1 MVKNKEIFSLGENKL
16 TTDYEV
22 ILDLGKQ
29 PWANGFLKKN
39 ECGKEPTYPLQL
51 VYCNKP
57 GLLQL
62 SYFVPKETMFLD
74 HSYISGTTRTLI
86 DHFYKLAVENS
97 NDYNLDKE
105 NDIIL
110 DIGGNDGS
118 QLEQYKKLG
127 FKKLINFESA
137 TNICKLSEEK
147 NIDTINEFFNEAS
160 VKDELEPNSIKLI
173 NASGVFF
180 HLEELDSVIN
190 GINYC
195 LKDDG
200 VFVAQCMYVGAMVDN
215 LNFDTIYHEHLCY
228 YTLKSLTTLLKKYN
242 LHLEDAYFDEIH
254 SGSIIC
260 KFRKNKCKITERTKV
275 LKKRDKKYNLNSFRQ
290 FAASIGKIKFE
301 LRRLLFSKFILGK
314 KVWGYGAPVK
324 GNTLLNYMGIDS
336 SWIEKIVEV
345 NPYKIGTYAPGSHI
359 PVFKEDEN
367 ELPDSYLLLSH
378 NFEKEILKKNK
389 DIINNKGVSFITPFP
404 VCEITKVPK

>member
-1 MVKNKEIFSLGENKL
+1 MAKKEKIFSLGENKF

-57 GLLQL
+57 ELLQL

-74 HSYISGTTRTLI
+74 HTYISGTTRTLI
-86 DHFYKLAVENS
+86 NHFHKLAVEN
-97 NDYNLDKE
+97 NKDYDLDKE
-105 NDIIL
+105 KDIIL

-147 NIDTINEFFNEAS
+147 GITTINGFFNENN
-160 VKDELEPNSIKLI
+160 VKKELKPNSVKLI

-180 HLEELDSVIN
+180 HLEELDSVIK

-200 VFVAQCMYVGAMVDN
+200 IFVAQCMYVGAMIDN

-228 YTLKSLTTLLKKYN
+228 YTLNSLEKLCKKYN
-242 LHLEDAYFDEIH
+242 LYIEDAYFDEIH

-260 KFRKNKCKITERTKV
+260 KFRKYKCKTTERTKL
-275 LKKRDKKYNLNSFRQ
+275 LKERDKKYTLNSFKE
-290 FAASIGKIKFE
+290 FGKKINNVVLDLKQ
-301 LRRLLFSKFILGK
+301 LLINEKISGK

-324 GNTLLNYMGIDS
+324 GNTLLNYMKIDS
-336 SWIEKIVEV
+336 NLIEKIVEV
-345 NPYKIGTYAPGSHI
+345 NPYKIGTYTPGSHI
-359 PVFKEDEN
+359 PVIKESKDN
-367 ELPDSYLLLSH
+367 IPDSYLLLSH
-378 NFEKEILKKNK
+378 NFEKEILEKNK
-389 DIINNKGVSFITPFP
+389 EIINKGTKFIIPFP
-404 VCEITKVPK
+404 PNKNYIK

>member
-1 MVKNKEIFSLGENKL
+1 MVNKKEIFSLGENKL

-22 ILDLGKQ
+22 ILDLGLQ
-29 PWANGFLKKN
+29 PWANGFLSKE
-39 ECGKEPTYPLQL
+39 ECGNEPKYPLQL

-62 SYFVPKETMFLD
+62 SYFVPKETMFSD
-74 HSYISGTTRTLI
+74 HTYISGTTRTLI
-86 DHFYKLAVENS
+86 DHFYKLAVENV
-97 NDYNLDKE
+97 NDYNLDKK
-105 NDIIL
+105 NDVIL

-127 FKKLINFESA
+127 FKNLINFESA
-137 TNICKLSEEK
+137 TNICELSEEK
-147 NIDTINEFFNEAS
+147 GIETINEFFNEEN
-160 VKDELEPNSIKLI
+160 VKDELEPNSVKLI

-180 HLEELDSVIN
+180 HLEELDSVIK

-200 VFVAQCMYVGAMVDN
+200 VFVAQCMYVGAMIDN

-228 YTLKSLTTLLKKYN
+228 YTLKSLTKLLKKYD

-260 KFRKNKCKITERTKV
+260 KFRKNKCKITERTKI
-275 LKKRDKKYNLNSFRQ
+275 LKKRDKKYTLDSFRK
-290 FAASIGKIKFE
+290 FAKSIDSIVFE
-301 LRRLLFSKFILGK
+301 LKRLLCTKKLLGK

-324 GNTLLNYMGIDS
+324 GNTLLNYMGVTDED
-336 SWIEKIVEV
+336 IEKIVEV
-345 NPYKIGTYAPGSHI
+345 NPYKIGTYAPGSYI
-359 PVFKEDEN
+359 PVIKESKDN
-367 ELPDSYLLLSH
+367 LPDSYLLLSH
-378 NFEKEILKKNK
+378 NFEKEILEKNK
-389 DIINNKGVSFITPFP
+389 DIINKGVSFITPFP

>member
-1 MVKNKEIFSLGENKL
+1 MVNKKEIFSLGENKL

-22 ILDLGKQ
+22 ILDLGLQ
-29 PWANGFLKKN
+29 PWANGFLSKE
-39 ECGKEPTYPLQL
+39 ECGNEPKYPLQL

-62 SYFVPKETMFLD
+62 SYFVPKETMFSD
-74 HSYISGTTRTLI
+74 HTYISGTTRTLI
-86 DHFYKLAVENS
+86 DHFYKLAVENV
-97 NDYNLDKE
+97 NDYNLDKK

-127 FKKLINFESA
+127 FKNLINFESA
-137 TNICKLSEEK
+137 TNICELSEEK
-147 NIDTINEFFNEAS
+147 GIETINEFFNEEN
-160 VKDELEPNSIKLI
+160 VKDELEPNSVKLI

-180 HLEELDSVIN
+180 HLEELDSVIK

-200 VFVAQCMYVGAMVDN
+200 VFVAQCMYVGAMIDN

-228 YTLKSLTTLLKKYN
+228 YTLKSLTKLLKKYD

-260 KFRKNKCKITERTKV
+260 KFRKNKCKITERTKI
-275 LKKRDKKYNLNSFRQ
+275 LKKRDKKYTLDSFRK
-290 FAASIGKIKFE
+290 FAKSIDSIVFE
-301 LRRLLFSKFILGK
+301 LKRLLCTKKLLGK

-324 GNTLLNYMGIDS
+324 GNTLLNYMGVTDED
-336 SWIEKIVEV
+336 IEKIVEV
-345 NPYKIGTYAPGSHI
+345 NPYKIGTYAPGSYI
-359 PVFKEDEN
+359 PVIKESKDN
-367 ELPDSYLLLSH
+367 LPDSYLLLSH
-378 NFEKEILKKNK
+378 NFEKEILEKNK
-389 DIINNKGVSFITPFP
+389 DIINKGVSFITPFP

>member
-1 MVKNKEIFSLGENKL
+1 MIEKKEIFSLGENKL
-16 TTDYEV
+16 TTDYEI

-39 ECGKEPTYPLQL
+39 ECGKELTYPLQL
-51 VYCNKP
+51 VYCKKP
-57 GLLQL
+57 ELLQL

-74 HSYISGTTRTLI
+74 HTYISGTTRTLI
-86 DHFYKLAVENS
+86 NHFNKLAIENS
-97 NDYNLDKE
+97 KDYNLDKE

-147 NIDTINEFFNEAS
+147 GIITINNFFNKDN
-160 VKDELEPNSIKLI
+160 VKKEIKPNSIKLI

-180 HLEELDSVIN
+180 HLEELDSVIK

-200 VFVAQCMYVGAMVDN
+200 VFVAQCMYVGAMIDN
-215 LNFDTIYHEHLCY
+215 LNFDTVYHEHLCY
-228 YTLKSLTTLLKKYN
+228 YTLNSLEKLCKKYN
-242 LHLEDAYFDEIH
+242 LYLEYAYFNEIH

-260 KFRKNKCKITERTKV
+260 KFRKNKYEVTNRTKE
-275 LKKRDKKYNLNSFRQ
+275 LRKRDKKYNLNSFKE
-290 FAASIGKIKFE
+290 FGNKIDNVVSNLKQTLINE
-301 LRRLLFSKFILGK
+301 KVLGR

-324 GNTLLNYMGIDS
+324 GNTLLNYMKINS
-336 SWIEKIVEV
+336 NLVEKIVEV
-345 NPYKIGTYAPGSHI
+345 NPYKIGTYTPGSHI
-359 PVFKEDEN
+359 PVIKESKDN
-367 ELPDSYLLLSH
+367 VPDSYLLLSH
-378 NFEKEILKKNK
+378 NFKKEILEKNK
-389 DIINNKGVSFITPFP
+389 ELINKGIKFIIPFHQ
-404 VCEITKVPK
+404 TKTI